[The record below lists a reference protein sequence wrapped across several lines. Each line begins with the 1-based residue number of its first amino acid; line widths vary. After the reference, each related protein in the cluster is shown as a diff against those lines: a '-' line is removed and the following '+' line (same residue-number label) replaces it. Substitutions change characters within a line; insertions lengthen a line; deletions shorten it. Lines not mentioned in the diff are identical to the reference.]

1 MTTTTTTRI
10 PLFDA
15 TESTED
21 VIRALV
27 AGDLGSGG
35 SVRGL
40 ETVLVVDELDL
51 TIRIEAACAL
61 IARGQIDG
69 LEGLSAL
76 REVDGGQHSVTEL
89 LMALTR
95 RLRELR

>member
-1 MTTTTTTRI
+1 MTTTTTVRI

-15 TESTED
+15 GESTED

-27 AGDLGSGG
+27 AGDIGVGG
-35 SVRGL
+35 AVQDV

-51 TIRIEAACAL
+51 TVRIEAACEL

-76 REVDGGQHSVTEL
+76 AEVDGGAHSRLEL
-89 LMALTR
+89 TTALAR
-95 RLRELR
+95 RLKELR